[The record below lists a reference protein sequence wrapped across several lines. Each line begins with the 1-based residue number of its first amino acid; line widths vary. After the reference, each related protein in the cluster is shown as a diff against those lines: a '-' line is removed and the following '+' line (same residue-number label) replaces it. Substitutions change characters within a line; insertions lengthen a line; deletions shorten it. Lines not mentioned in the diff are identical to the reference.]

1 MDFSKAIA
9 KIADIVIKI
18 NNFYKKVKALYNK
31 YAEKINGWIDKLNEL
46 FKKLVDA
53 INNAARQ
60 AIVWVEMEINKILK
74 KISDAIKVVTD
85 KINDLTKQIGEWYEK
100 TITNIKIN
108 VIRVVFA
115 KLGIEA
121 DKASIEALASAI
133 PHPSFESLVPE
144 IKIELKIPVTQ
155 GAVNIIDIPSEELEI
170 SKLPLL

>member
-18 NNFYKKVKALYNK
+18 NNFYKKVKELYNK

-74 KISDAIKVVTD
+74 KISDAIKFLTD

-100 TITNIKIN
+100 TITDIKIN
-108 VIRVVFA
+108 VIRVTLA
-115 KLGIEA
+115 KLGIEM
-121 DKASIEALASAI
+121 DKAGMEALASTI
-133 PHPSFESLVPE
+133 PHPSFESLVPQ
-144 IKIELKIPVTQ
+144 IKIDLKLPVTQ
-155 GAVNIIDIPSEELEI
+155 GNVNIIDIPSEELEI